1 MILWNETI
9 KKKVFPLSILY
20 SDLVLHEMREFSRV
34 TLTDVIGASN
44 NWYTVTDINQQIS
57 R

>member
-9 KKKVFPLSILY
+9 KKKLFPLSILY